1 MIIGTGLQGKRAL
14 VTGSVQGIG
23 LAIARELARCG
34 VDVVLHGLPQPDVH
48 AAALSAVEAA
58 GGRPTRSL
66 SHDLSDSAMVERMMA
81 EAAEDGPLD
90 ILVNN
95 AGIQHTAA
103 LVDMPREMWD
113 AILAINLS
121 AAFDTMRLALP
132 AMMQRGYGRII
143 NIASVH
149 GLVASVSKAPYVAAK
164 FGLVGLTR
172 VAALEA
178 AQAGSRASGG
188 VTANCICPGWTETAI
203 IEPQIDARAALFGGD
218 RDAGIRDLLK
228 EKQPSGRTSSPD
240 EIART
245 VLWLC
250 DPAAHNLTGTA
261 IPIDGGWTA
270 Q

>member
-1 MIIGTGLQGKRAL
+1 MSTTSLLQGKRAL

-23 LAIARELARCG
+23 LALAKALAG
-34 VDVVLHGLPQPDVH
+34 EGATLVLHGLPDAKVHDAARRTIAEISGKDV
-48 AAALSAVEAA
+48 
-58 GGRPTRSL
+58 TSL
-66 SHDLSDSAMVERMMA
+66 DHDLANPAQVQRMME
-81 EAAEDGPLD
+81 EALEAGPVD

-95 AGIQHTAA
+95 AGIQHTASLA
-103 LVDMPREMWD
+103 DMPRARWD

-132 AMMQRGYGRII
+132 GMMARGYGRIV

-149 GLVASVSKAPYVAAK
+149 GLVASIQKGPYVAAK

-178 AQAGSRASGG
+178 AQAGSRATGG

-203 IEPQIDARAALFGGD
+203 IEPQITARAAQFGND
-218 RDAGIRDLLK
+218 REAGIRDLLR
-228 EKQPSGRTSSPD
+228 EKQPSGRMSTPD

-245 VLWLC
+245 VVWLC

>member
-1 MIIGTGLQGKRAL
+1 MNSTFLAGKRAF

-23 LAIARELARCG
+23 LAMAKELASAG
-34 VDVVLHGLPQPDVH
+34 AQVVLHGLPDAAVH
-48 AAALSAVEAA
+48 AAACRELEAIA
-58 GGRPTRSL
+58 GKPVKSL
-66 SHDLSDSAMVERMMA
+66 SHDLADPAAVTQMMDALLSA
-81 EAAEDGPLD
+81 GPLD

-95 AGIQHTAA
+95 AGIQHTAPTIE
-103 LVDMPREMWD
+103 MPRARWD

-132 AMMQRGYGRII
+132 GMMQRGYGRIV

-149 GLVASVSKAPYVAAK
+149 GLVASVNKAPYVAAK

-172 VAALEA
+172 VVALEA
-178 AQAGSRASGG
+178 AQAGDRASGG

-203 IEPQIDARAALFGGD
+203 IEPQIVARAGQFGGN
-218 RDAGIRDLLK
+218 REAGIRDLLR
-228 EKQPSGRTSSPD
+228 EKQPSRRTSLPQ

-245 VLWLC
+245 LLWLC
-250 DPAAHNLTGTA
+250 EPAAHNLTGAA

>member
-1 MIIGTGLQGKRAL
+1 MTSSPLHNRRAL

-23 LAIARELARCG
+23 LAMAQELARAG
-34 VDVVLHGLPQPDVH
+34 AQVVLHGLPNEAVH
-48 AAALSAVEAA
+48 IAAREALSAITAQPVI
-58 GGRPTRSL
+58 SL
-66 SHDLSDSAMVERMMA
+66 SHDLADPGQVARMM
-81 EAAEDGPLD
+81 EEVLAAGPLD

-103 LVDMPREMWD
+103 LQDMPRARWD

-121 AAFDTMRLALP
+121 TAFDTMRLAMP
-132 AMMQRGYGRII
+132 GMVERGYGRII

-149 GLVASVSKAPYVAAK
+149 GLVASVNKAPYVAAK

-178 AQAGSRASGG
+178 AQAGNRASGG

-203 IEPQIDARAALFGGD
+203 IEPQILARAEQFGGD
-218 RDAGIRDLLK
+218 REAGIRDLLK
-228 EKQPSGRTSSPD
+228 EKQPTGRTSLPE

-245 VLWLC
+245 LVWLC
-250 DPAAHNLTGTA
+250 DPAAHNLTGAA

>member
-1 MIIGTGLQGKRAL
+1 MKSMELRGKRAL

-23 LAIARELARCG
+23 LAIAMELARSG
-34 VDVVLHGLPQPDVH
+34 VELVLHGLPDEKAH
-48 AAALSAVEAA
+48 ATARAAVEAA
-58 GGRPTRSL
+58 SGKQPLSL
-66 SHDLSDSAMVERMMA
+66 THDLADGATVEQMMA
-81 EAAEDGPLD
+81 EALEHGPLD

-95 AGIQHTAA
+95 AGIQHTATLA
-103 LVDMPREMWD
+103 DMPREKWD

-149 GLVASVSKAPYVAAK
+149 GLVASVNKAPYVAAK

-178 AQAGSRASGG
+178 AHAGSRASGG

-203 IEPQIDARAALFGGD
+203 IEPQIHARASLFGGD

-228 EKQPSGRTSSPD
+228 EKQPSGRTSSPE

-250 DPAAHNLTGTA
+250 DPAAHNLTGAA

>member
-1 MIIGTGLQGKRAL
+1 MTSSPLQNRRAL

-23 LAIARELARCG
+23 LAMAQELARAG
-34 VDVVLHGLPQPDVH
+34 AQVVLHGLANEAVH
-48 AAALSAVEAA
+48 AAAREALSAITAQPVV
-58 GGRPTRSL
+58 SL
-66 SHDLSDSAMVERMMA
+66 SHDLSDPLQVASMMKEVLDA
-81 EAAEDGPLD
+81 GPLD

-103 LVDMPREMWD
+103 LQDMPRARWD

-121 AAFDTMRLALP
+121 AAFDTMRLAMP
-132 AMMQRGYGRII
+132 GMVERGYGRII

-149 GLVASVSKAPYVAAK
+149 GLVASVNKAPYVAAK

-203 IEPQIDARAALFGGD
+203 IEPQILARADQFGGD

-228 EKQPSGRTSSPD
+228 EKQPTGRTSLPE

-245 VLWLC
+245 LVWLC
-250 DPAAHNLTGTA
+250 DPAAHNLTGAA

>member
-1 MIIGTGLQGKRAL
+1 MTLLNGKRAL

-23 LAIARELARCG
+23 LAIALELARSG
-34 VDVVLHGLPQPDVH
+34 AEVVLHGLPDADAH
-48 AAALSAVEAA
+48 AAARSAIAEVS
-58 GGRPTRSL
+58 GHPVRSTTHNL
-66 SHDLSDSAMVERMMA
+66 ADKDEVERMMA
-81 EAAEDGPLD
+81 EVLAEGTLD

-95 AGIQHTAA
+95 AGIQHTASLA
-103 LVDMPREMWD
+103 DMPREKWD

-132 AMMQRGYGRII
+132 GMMERGYGRII

-149 GLVASVSKAPYVAAK
+149 GLVASVNKAPYVAAT

-178 AQAGSRASGG
+178 AQAGSRNSGG

-203 IEPQIDARAALFGGD
+203 IEPQIQARAALFGGD
-218 RDAGIRDLLK
+218 RDAGIRDLLR
-228 EKQPSGRTSSPD
+228 EKQPSGRTSTPQ

>member
-1 MIIGTGLQGKRAL
+1 MNTNLLQGRRAL

-23 LAIARELARCG
+23 LAIAQALARQG
-34 VDVVLHGLPQPDVH
+34 ATVVLHGLPDASAQ
-48 AAALSAVEAA
+48 AAAQAA
-58 GGRPTRSL
+58 LRDIHPAPLQVL
-66 SHDLSDSAMVERMMA
+66 SHNLSDPAQVARMMEETLQA
-81 EAAEDGPLD
+81 GPLD

-103 LVDMPREMWD
+103 LTSMPREKWD

-132 AMMQRGYGRII
+132 GMMERGYGRIV

-149 GLVASVSKAPYVAAK
+149 GLVASVNKAPYVAAK

-178 AQAGSRASGG
+178 AQAGSRSSGG

-203 IEPQIDARAALFGGD
+203 IEPQILQRAAQYGGD
-218 RDAGIRDLLK
+218 REAGIRDLLR
-228 EKQPSGRTSSPD
+228 EKQPSGRTSTPD

-245 VLWLC
+245 VVWLC
-250 DPAAHNLTGTA
+250 DPAAHNLTGAA
-261 IPIDGGWTA
+261 IPVDGGWTA

>member
-1 MIIGTGLQGKRAL
+1 MRTMELQGKRAL

-23 LAIARELARCG
+23 LAIATELARSG
-34 VDVVLHGLPQPDVH
+34 VDVVLHGLAHPDVH
-48 AAALSAVEAA
+48 AAAQSAIEAA
-58 GGRPTRSL
+58 CGRLPQSFA
-66 SHDLSDSAMVERMMA
+66 HDLSDGGAVECMMA
-81 EAAEDGPLD
+81 EALETGPLD

-95 AGIQHTAA
+95 AGIQHTAPLA
-103 LVDMPREMWD
+103 QMPRAKWD

-132 AMMQRGYGRII
+132 GMVQRGYGRII

-149 GLVASVSKAPYVAAK
+149 GLVASVNKAPYVAAK

-203 IEPQIDARAALFGGD
+203 IEPQIHARASLFDGD

-228 EKQPSGRTSSPD
+228 EKQPTGRTSSPE

-250 DPAAHNLTGTA
+250 DPAAHNLTGAA